1 MIRIVIADDHSVVRR
16 GIREILADEADMEV
30 IAEACTA
37 QELLDLLSTQ
47 RCDAVVLD
55 IGLPGRSG
63 LEVLDQLRQGRP
75 SIPILIHT
83 MHPEEQFAVRA
94 FRAGAAG
101 YLTKDSAPA
110 ELVKALRRIVS
121 GGKYVGASLAEQLAA
136 SMDVRSAAPAHEAL
150 SDREFEVFR
159 FLASGKTVSEIAE
172 QLCLSVKTISTYR
185 TRILQKMNMHN
196 NAELMRYALHEKLV
210 D

>member
-37 QELLDLLSTQ
+37 QQLLDLLSTQ

-63 LEVLDQLRQGRP
+63 LEVLDQLKQGRP
-75 SIPILIHT
+75 SVPILIHT

-136 SMDVRSAAPAHEAL
+136 RMDVRSAAPAHEAL

-185 TRILQKMNMHN
+185 TRILQKMKMHN

>member
-30 IAEACTA
+30 VAEACTA
-37 QELLDLLSTQ
+37 QELLELLPRQ
-47 RCDAVVLD
+47 RCDAVILD

-63 LEVLDQLRQGRP
+63 LEVLDQLKQGR
-75 SIPILIHT
+75 STVPILIHT

-121 GGKYVGASLAEQLAA
+121 GGKYVGAALAEQLAA
-136 SMDVRSAAPAHEAL
+136 SMDMRSVAPAHEAL

-185 TRILQKMNMHN
+185 TRILQKLKMHN

>member
-1 MIRIVIADDHSVVRR
+1 
-16 GIREILADEADMEV
+16 
-30 IAEACTA
+30 
-37 QELLDLLSTQ
+37 
-47 RCDAVVLD
+47 
-55 IGLPGRSG
+55 
-63 LEVLDQLRQGRP
+63 
-75 SIPILIHT
+75 
-83 MHPEEQFAVRA
+83 
-94 FRAGAAG
+94 
-101 YLTKDSAPA
+101 
-110 ELVKALRRIVS
+110 
-121 GGKYVGASLAEQLAA
+121 
-136 SMDVRSAAPAHEAL
+136 MDVRSAAPAHEAL